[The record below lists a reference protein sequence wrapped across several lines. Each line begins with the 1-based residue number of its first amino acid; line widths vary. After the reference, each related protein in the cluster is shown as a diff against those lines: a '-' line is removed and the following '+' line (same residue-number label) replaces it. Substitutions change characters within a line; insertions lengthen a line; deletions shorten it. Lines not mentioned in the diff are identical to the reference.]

1 MITIKQRWPHIRVL
15 LALAA
20 LQAACS
26 TPAPPDRY
34 ANCTDLGTLALPAF
48 SRLDAE
54 QRMRVRVEELGGD
67 TLLFGERGRSA
78 LIDEVP
84 AELAQRR
91 DELGVAATNAEIIA
105 PAQRPVESIDGAQPL
120 LDQPTEDTRTATELW
135 YYGAALRCKTPV
147 TPAS

>member
-1 MITIKQRWPHIRVL
+1 MIAIKQRWPQTGAL

-26 TPAPPDRY
+26 TPAPLDRY

-67 TLLFGERGRSA
+67 ILLFGERGRSA

-84 AELAQRR
+84 AEIAQRR
-91 DELGVAATNAEIIA
+91 DELGVAATNAEISA
-105 PAQRPVESIDGAQPL
+105 PAPRPVESIGGAQPVV
-120 LDQPTEDTRTATELW
+120 DEPTEDPHTATELW
-135 YYGAALRCKTPV
+135 YYGAALRCRAPGL
-147 TPAS
+147 AQ

>member
-1 MITIKQRWPHIRVL
+1 MIETQLESRIVTFL
-15 LALAA
+15 VLAA

-26 TPAPPDRY
+26 TSAPPDRY

-54 QRMRVRVEELGGD
+54 QRMRARVEELGGD

-84 AELAQRR
+84 AEIAQRR
-91 DELGVAATNAEIIA
+91 DELGVATTNAEISA
-105 PAQRPVESIDGAQPL
+105 PAQRPVESIGGAQPL

-135 YYGAALRCKTPV
+135 YHGAALRCKATAI
-147 TPAS
+147 PAS